1 MAKLVIVTAKD
12 LRLAFKQGR
21 DTVNDTAKIVR
32 AHARQ
37 ISYEDKI
44 QRLEKQVGSKVNG
57 ILSAF
62 DKLSKVVA
70 RRIGK
75 TELVATSIVTPEVV
89 QDILTPYK
97 AFLSSM
103 GGAKSIEDAVAFMEE
118 KRKKELDTYGK
129 TELLRANI
137 NRYFDLQID
146 KYLLPLQAIEA
157 QVNEMNKHLKYTG
170 AKINTVTK
178 VVNKIIKI
186 EAPKEEATQ
195 EI

>member
-1 MAKLVIVTAKD
+1 MGKDSIFPEKIFEVI
-12 LRLAFKQGR
+12 
-21 DTVNDTAKIVR
+21 
-32 AHARQ
+32 
-37 ISYEDKI
+37 
-44 QRLEKQVGSKVNG
+44 
-57 ILSAF
+57 
-62 DKLSKVVA
+62 
-70 RRIGK
+70 
-75 TELVATSIVTPEVV
+75 

-97 AFLSSM
+97 AFLASM

-129 TELLRANI
+129 TDLLRANI

-170 AKINTVTK
+170 NKINTVTK

-186 EAPKEEATQ
+186 DAPKEPVTQ